1 MMSISK
7 LPSKYLKCPTC
18 LKTPNYRRI
27 ENILSDAMMFRDNRP
42 FDPENPIIVSET
54 GGILFCRMLCHCSYQ
69 GGRTIMTTEEVETR
83 RLNFQEV

>member
-7 LPSKYLKCPTC
+7 IPSKYVKCPTC

-27 ENILSDAMMFRDNRP
+27 ENILSDAMAYRDNRP

-54 GGILFCRMLCHCSYQ
+54 EVYCSAECYALAVI
-69 GGRTIMTTEEVETR
+69 REEE
-83 RLNFQEV
+83 Q

>member
-1 MMSISK
+1 MPKMMSISK
-7 LPSKYLKCPTC
+7 IPSKYVKCPTC

-54 GGILFCRMLCHCSYQ
+54 EVYCSVECYVIAVI
-69 GGRTIMTTEEVETR
+69 REEE
-83 RLNFQEV
+83 

>member
-7 LPSKYLKCPTC
+7 IPSKYLKCPTC

-42 FDPENPIIVSET
+42 YDPENPIIVSET
-54 GGILFCRMLCHCSYQ
+54 DVYCSAECYAAAVI
-69 GGRTIMTTEEVETR
+69 REEE
-83 RLNFQEV
+83 Q

>member
-27 ENILSDAMMFRDNRP
+27 ENILSDAMVFRNNRA
-42 FDPENPIIVSET
+42 FDPENPIIIAET
-54 GGILFCRMLCHCSYQ
+54 EVYCSAECYVIAII
-69 GGRTIMTTEEVETR
+69 REEE
-83 RLNFQEV
+83 Q

>member
-7 LPSKYLKCPTC
+7 IPSKYLKCPTC

-27 ENILSDAMMFRDNRP
+27 ENILSDAMVYRDNRP

-54 GGILFCRMLCHCSYQ
+54 VVYCSAECYVVAVIQ
-69 GGRTIMTTEEVETR
+69 EEDHNV
-83 RLNFQEV
+83 